1 MEAIYNFAQFILAVA
16 LFLAALSGSV
26 SFIVRGSVDTLLGY
40 VACLLFIALT
50 WLLVAQTWREM
61 RKGE

>member
-1 MEAIYNFAQFILAVA
+1 MEAIYNIAQFILAVA
-16 LFLAALSGSV
+16 LFMATLTSSI

-40 VACLLFIALT
+40 AVCLLFIVLT
-50 WLLVAQTWREM
+50 WLLVAQTWKEM